1 MWPTSWSV
9 SLPSWATSNTL
20 QKRLVKFL
28 LRRTIGQFLKSEL
41 DDEHLDVQ
49 LSSGQLRLRNVELSE
64 EASRRA
70 LNDAIAGLPI
80 SVRSGIVGTVLVSVP
95 WTQLWTGHCELQIED
110 LVLKAQFADDEE
122 THHDGFAGD
131 DDASDYAKSRLRSG
145 RSNMAESI
153 AMTEGGASILTS
165 PVYIADDFLRAETLG
180 YGEKDA
186 IFINKDVERLVAN
199 AHEERA

>member
-1 MWPTSWSV
+1 RLIPNPDSARQFLHFLKRQMWPTSWSV

-64 EASRRA
+64 EASRR
-70 LNDAIAGLPI
+70 
-80 SVRSGIVGTVLVSVP
+80 
-95 WTQLWTGHCELQIED
+95 IED

-199 AHEERA
+199 AHEERAQYF